1 MDDVFSIQDPHFWA
15 LSRYVQGKAHAF
27 QSCSQPF
34 KTYKIMVWK
43 DKTWSSYDKMH
54 AETSTMT
61 NNFCCL
67 SIYKMAYFVDSR
79 NLKYNLG

>member
-27 QSCSQPF
+27 QTCSQPF

-43 DKTWSSYDKMH
+43 DKTWSS
-54 AETSTMT
+54 
-61 NNFCCL
+61 
-67 SIYKMAYFVDSR
+67 
-79 NLKYNLG
+79 